1 MPTTA
6 TSTIEKCNPGLNP
19 DYCAAM
25 ITDDDVFKSIDF
37 WIDKKCCVK
46 ARKKID
52 WEIYH
57 IIINMENKITLI

>member
-25 ITDDDVFKSIDF
+25 ITDDDGFKGIDF
-37 WIDKKCCVK
+37 WINKKCCVK
-46 ARKKID
+46 AREKKLTEKYTI
-52 WEIYH
+52 
-57 IIINMENKITLI
+57 